1 MGSLGRYNMKPN
13 EKYGQLANE
22 EAIQRTVKALRSNNF
37 KVEIVENSEEAK
49 NKVLQL
55 LPQGAE
61 VFTMTSQTLEAIGVD
76 KEINESGKYNATR
89 PKLFAMDRNTQAREM
104 AKIGAA
110 PDWVVA
116 SVHAATEDGHLL
128 IASNSG
134 SQLSSEVYA
143 GGRVIFVVG
152 TQKIVTDTQEGI
164 KRIYEYPL
172 PLEDER
178 ARKAY
183 GMPSSVN
190 KILIINKEV
199 MPGRITVILV
209 KEKLGF

>member
-1 MGSLGRYNMKPN
+1 MKPN

-37 KVEIVENSEEAK
+37 KVEVVKNSEEAK

-199 MPGRITVILV
+199 MPERITVILV